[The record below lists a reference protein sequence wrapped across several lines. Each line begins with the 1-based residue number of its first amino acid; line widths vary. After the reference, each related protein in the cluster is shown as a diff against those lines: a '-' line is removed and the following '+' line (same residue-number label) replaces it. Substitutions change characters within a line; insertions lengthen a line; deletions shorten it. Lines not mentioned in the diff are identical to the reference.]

1 MRREAGLGRRPKGPP
16 AAGSPPGSRFAAW
29 FYAFIQSMFMRCRP
43 DWSARRGAPAGSVGL
58 KFVSLAKSMIEPK
71 LSGKSRR
78 WRPATS
84 LRCAAL
90 VMVAG
95 TLSVVAVHA
104 NELNLRDMVLLDR
117 LTWGINASSAAHLQ
131 TVGSERWLQEQLHP
145 AANTALPAA
154 ARTQIEAMSDVH
166 KFPFDIAVS
175 FDQQAKSANQ
185 VADPDQRKAAQQV
198 YQQAMN
204 DRAKQAAARSI
215 LRALYAPDQLR
226 ERMTWFWFNHFNV
239 HQYKANIRIL
249 VGDYEDRAIRPYAL
263 GKFRDLLVATLH
275 HPAMLRYLDN
285 ADNAVGHLNENY
297 AREIMELHTMGV
309 GSGYAQSDV
318 EALARILTGVGIDLR
333 PEDPKL
339 KPELQSQ
346 LVREG
351 AFEFNPARHDYGD
364 KTFLGH
370 AIKGRGLAEVDEA
383 IDILVQHPATATHLS
398 RQIASYFVSDTPPES
413 LVQQMAQTFK
423 ATGGDI
429 AAVLSTMV
437 HAPEFTASLKPG
449 AKFKDP
455 VQYVLSAVRLA
466 YDDKVILNT
475 VPIQSWLNRLSEGL
489 FNHDT
494 PDGYAMTSASWNGP
508 GQMMLRFEIARQIG
522 SGSSGLFKP
531 DVPNAVDQPAFPL
544 IQNSLYFNGLRQTL
558 GSSTLA
564 ALDQAVSPQDWNTL
578 FLSSPEFMR

>member
-1 MRREAGLGRRPKGPP
+1 MMDDRIPFRRWLQCAAPAL
-16 AAGSPPGSRFAAW
+16 AAGFLG
-29 FYAFIQSMFMRCRP
+29 
-43 DWSARRGAPAGSVGL
+43 
-58 KFVSLAKSMIEPK
+58 
-71 LSGKSRR
+71 
-78 WRPATS
+78 
-84 LRCAAL
+84 
-90 VMVAG
+90 
-95 TLSVVAVHA
+95 VAVSHA
-104 NELNLRDMVLLDR
+104 GELNPHDMVLLDR

-131 TVGSERWLQEQLHP
+131 AVGTERWLQEQLHP
-145 AANTALPAA
+145 AANAVLPDAVK
-154 ARTQIEAMSDVH
+154 TQIEAMPDVH
-166 KFPFDIAVS
+166 KFPFDIAAS

-185 VADPDQRKAAQQV
+185 VADPDQKRAAQQV

-249 VGDYEDRAIRPYAL
+249 VGDYEDRAIRPHAL
-263 GKFRDLLVATLH
+263 GKFRDLLLATLH

-285 ADNAVGHLNENY
+285 SDNAAGHLNENY

-309 GSGYAQSDV
+309 GSGYTQQDV
-318 EALARILTGVGIDLR
+318 EALARILTGVGIDVK

-351 AFEFNPARHDYGD
+351 AFEFNPARHDYDD

-383 IDILVQHPATATHLS
+383 INILVHHPATATHLS
-398 RQIASYFVSDTPPES
+398 KQIATYFVSDNPPDS
-413 LVQQMAQTFK
+413 LVQKMAQTFQ
-423 ATGGDI
+423 ASDGDI

-437 HAPEFTASLKPG
+437 HAPEFAASLKPG
-449 AKFKDP
+449 TKFKDP

-466 YDDKVILNT
+466 YDDKVVLNT

-494 PDGYAMTSASWNGP
+494 PDGYSMMSASWNGP

-531 DVPNAVDQPAFPL
+531 DGPNSVDQPAFPL
-544 IQNSLYFNGLRQTL
+544 IANSLYFNGLRQTL
-558 GSSTLA
+558 GQPTLA

>member
-1 MRREAGLGRRPKGPP
+1 MAEPSVLDEFG
-16 AAGSPPGSRFAAW
+16 F
-29 FYAFIQSMFMRCRP
+29 
-43 DWSARRGAPAGSVGL
+43 WSATFAR
-58 KFVSLAKSMIEPK
+58 LATLMIEPEK
-71 LSGKSRR
+71 PKKSRR
-78 WRPATS
+78 RWPAAS
-84 LRCAAL
+84 LRFASL

-95 TLSVVAVHA
+95 ILGVVTSDAA
-104 NELNLRDMVLLDR
+104 ELNPRDMVLLDR
-117 LTWGINASSAAHLQ
+117 LTWGISASSAAHLQ
-131 TVGSERWLQEQLHP
+131 AVGPERWLAEQLHP
-145 AANTALPAA
+145 AAATVLPEAVRA
-154 ARTQIEAMSDVH
+154 QIEAMPDVH

-215 LRALYAPDQLR
+215 LRAVYAPDQLR

-285 ADNAVGHLNENY
+285 ADNAAGHLNENY

-309 GSGYAQSDV
+309 GSGYAQADV
-318 EALARILTGVGIDLR
+318 EALARILTGVGIDLK

-383 IDILVQHPATATHLS
+383 IDILVRHPATATHLS
-398 RQIASYFVSDTPPES
+398 RQIATYFVSDSPPES
-413 LVQQMAQTFK
+413 LVQRMAQTFK
-423 ATGGDI
+423 ASDGDI

-475 VPIQSWLNRLSEGL
+475 APIQSWLNRLSEGL

-544 IQNSLYFNGLRQTL
+544 IANSLYFNGLRQTL
-558 GSSTLA
+558 GPTTLA